1 MPDQPPAPSRA
12 EGRPDFRALVRARLG
27 AVPVSP
33 AREADIVDEIAQHVA
48 DDYADRVAAG
58 MPPPDA
64 LARALAPLDD
74 PVRIAEESQRKRGS
88 GFWVLGSGLVLV
100 RGSGEPRASV
110 PARAVGTFIRDVRY
124 AVRILARAPAFAAA
138 AIVTLALGIGANA
151 AIFGVVRA
159 VVLKPPPYRDPAR
172 VVVFLNSSTAAPGS
186 ITSSSL
192 PDYEDWQRQLTSFDG
207 LGLLSGWTFN
217 VTGRDLPE
225 RVFGAR
231 VSGSL
236 FPMLGTAPLLGRAI
250 EPDDDR
256 PERGEVLVL
265 GYRVWQRLFGASP
278 AVIGS
283 TVMLEGRPHAIIGVM
298 PPRFRFPTADTEM
311 WAAIR
316 DNMTGM
322 PRNGRFMVA
331 AGRLKAGVTLAA
343 AQAEVDALGSQLQA
357 AYPDTNKG
365 WRVRLAGIQDATV
378 GDTRPALV
386 VLAAAVGLVLLIAC
400 ANLANLLL
408 ARATSRRRE
417 TAIRFALGASR
428 RRVAAQWLTE
438 NLVLSLAGAGAGV
451 ALAFA
456 AVRLVVAFGPADVP
470 RLDETAVDLP
480 VLLVTLLLALAA
492 GALPAAVPAVR
503 MLRRSSHAALTGG
516 VSAYSPADRSTAGA
530 ALVVVEVALATTLAV
545 GGTLLFKSFA
555 RLTAVQPGFDA
566 GGVLSLKVFLTPPR
580 YLTVASGKQ
589 YIRAALDR
597 LTSMPGVE
605 AAAAISQLPLG
616 DPSSTQP
623 IDIEGRTEAP
633 AQRPSAAYRT
643 VSPNYFET
651 LRIPL
656 VRGRGL
662 TDLDREDTPLVVVV
676 NEAAARAFWPNQD
689 PIGRRFKWATGMT
702 PYDAA
707 WHTVVGVVGDVKSS
721 GLDKPEPAAVY
732 APFVQRSFT
741 WLRWNTFVVRT
752 QGDPQLYARAVREEL
767 AKIDPLQPVYQIAPL
782 EAVIADSVAARRFHT
797 GLVDAFALLALA
809 LAAVGVYGTI
819 GYWVAERTREIG
831 VRMALGAPRAR
842 IMLMV
847 VSRAAAFT
855 GAGVALGAALSLAG
869 GRVMSTL
876 LFSVEP
882 FDPGTIGSV
891 ALIVLATGVAAAA
904 IPARRASS
912 LDPLAV
918 LRAD

>member
-1 MPDQPPAPSRA
+1 MPETPRG
-12 EGRPDFRALVRARLG
+12 GRPDFRALVRARLG
-27 AVPVSP
+27 ALPG
-33 AREADIVDEIAQHVA
+33 AAGRETDIVDEIAQHVA

-58 MPPPDA
+58 MAEADA
-64 LARALAPLDD
+64 LSSALAPLD
-74 PVRIAEESQRKRGS
+74 Q
-88 GFWVLGSGLVLV
+88 
-100 RGSGEPRASV
+100 PRAGF
-110 PARAVGTFIRDVRY
+110 ATRALGTFARDVRY
-124 AVRILARAPAFAAA
+124 AVRILVRAPAFAAA

-151 AIFGVVRA
+151 AIFSVVRA
-159 VVLKPPPYRDPAR
+159 VVLNPPPYRDPSRIVA
-172 VVVFLNSSTAAPGS
+172 FLNSSTAAPGS

-217 VTGRDLPE
+217 LAGRDLPE

-236 FPMLGTAPLLGRAI
+236 FPMLGTPPLLGRTI

-265 GYRVWQRLFGASP
+265 GYRVWQRLFGGSP
-278 AVIGS
+278 AAVGS

-298 PPRFRFPTADTEM
+298 PPRFRFPTSDTEM

-331 AGRLKAGVTLAA
+331 AGRLKPGLTLAA
-343 AQAEVDALGSQLQA
+343 AQAEVDALSAQLQQ

-365 WRVRLAGIQDATV
+365 WRVRLAGIHDAIV
-378 GDTRPALV
+378 GDTRPALM

-408 ARATSRRRE
+408 ARATSRQRE
-417 TAIRFALGASR
+417 TAIRLALGAGR
-428 RRVAAQWLTE
+428 GRVAAQWLIE
-438 NLVLSLAGAGAGV
+438 NLVLSLAGAAAGV

-480 VLLVTLLLALAA
+480 VLWITLLMAIVA
-492 GALPAAVPAVR
+492 GALPAIAPAVR
-503 MLRRSSHAALTGG
+503 MLRRSSHATLTSG
-516 VSAYSPADRSTAGA
+516 VSAHSPADRSAAGA
-530 ALVVVEVALATTLAV
+530 ALVVIEVALATTLAV
-545 GGTLLFKSFA
+545 GGALLFKSFA
-555 RLTAVQPGFDA
+555 RLTAVPPGFDA
-566 GGVLSLKVFLTPPR
+566 SGVLTLKVFLTPPR

-589 YIRAALDR
+589 YIAAALDR
-597 LTSMPGVE
+597 LSSMPGVE

-616 DPSSTQP
+616 DPSSTQS
-623 IDIEGRTEAP
+623 IDIEGRAVAP
-633 AQRPSAAYRT
+633 AQRPAAAYRT
-643 VSPNYFET
+643 VSPNYFQT

-656 VRGRGL
+656 VRGRAL
-662 TDLDREDTPLVVVV
+662 TDLDRQDAPLVVVV
-676 NEAAARAFWPNQD
+676 NEAAARAFWPGVD
-689 PIGRRFKWATGMT
+689 PVGRRFKWATGMT
-702 PYDAA
+702 PYDEA

-721 GLDKPEPAAVY
+721 GLDKPEPPAVY

-752 QGDPQLYARAVREEL
+752 QGDPEAYARTVREEL
-767 AKIDPLQPVYQIAPL
+767 ARIDPLQPVYQVAPL
-782 EAVIADSVAARRFHT
+782 DAVIAGSVAARRFHT

-831 VRMALGAPRAR
+831 VRMALGAPRAQ
-842 IMLMV
+842 IVWMV
-847 VSRAAAFT
+847 VARAGAFT
-855 GAGVALGAALSLAG
+855 AVGVVLGAALSLAA
-869 GRVMSTL
+869 GRVLSTL

-882 FDPGTIGSV
+882 FDAGTIGGV